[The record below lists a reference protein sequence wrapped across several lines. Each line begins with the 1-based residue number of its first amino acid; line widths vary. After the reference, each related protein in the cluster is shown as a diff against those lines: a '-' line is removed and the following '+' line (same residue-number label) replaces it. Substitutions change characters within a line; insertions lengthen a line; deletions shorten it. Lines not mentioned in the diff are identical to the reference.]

1 MKIFFVGLSRCPY
14 ANRACDI
21 RLHSFAELFSLCGS
35 DVTILNRYSPFIDS
49 LDKHKSGNYETK
61 ELVKQRKSSRLNLLL
76 FVWSILREFAFLI
89 NYRIRSSKKVI
100 LHVYSGHYADMLFYR
115 FIALLCGYKIIYQY
129 VEYRKDEK
137 RRSLYHRLNGWLVDT
152 LGAKLWDGV
161 IPITHFLNDR
171 ALEQNS
177 SLKSLIGPPI
187 CDYSQFDKYRVEKN
201 NIVLFCGSAA
211 YFEVIKLVIDS
222 FNLSSLAKLGEY
234 NLELILTGSKA
245 EIDKVKSYY
254 PQAIIKSALPYEE
267 LIQEYNKAKI
277 LMIPLRNTIKDISRF
292 PNKVCEYAAS
302 KSVIVTTKYGEPAHF
317 FEDGVS
323 AMIAEECNVNAIADK
338 LTWLHENDNK
348 IKDIGKNGYKVG
360 LKSFELTA
368 YVDKMK
374 SFLETLNR

>member
-1 MKIFFVGLSRCPY
+1 MKVFFVGLSKCPY

-21 RLHSFAELFSLCGS
+21 RLHSFAKLFTLCGT
-35 DVTILNRYSPFIDS
+35 DVTILNRYSPLIDS
-49 LDKHKSGNYETK
+49 PDKQKSENYEIK
-61 ELVKQRKSSRLNLLL
+61 ELVKQRISSSLNVL
-76 FVWSILREFAFLI
+76 FFFLSILREFFFLI
-89 NYRIRSSKKVI
+89 NYRIRGGKNVI

-115 FIALLCGYKIIYQY
+115 FIALLCGYKVIYQY

-137 RRSLYHRLNGWLVDT
+137 RRSLYHRMNGWSVDT

-187 CDYSQFDKYRVEKN
+187 CDYSQFDKYRVEKD

-234 NLELILTGSKA
+234 RLELILAGSKV
-245 EIDKVKSYY
+245 EIEKVKSYY

-277 LMIPLRNTIKDISRF
+277 LIIPLRNTIKDISRF

-317 FEDGVS
+317 FEDGIS
-323 AMIAEECNVNAIADK
+323 AMIAEECNVNAIAEK
-338 LTWLHENDNK
+338 LTWLYENDNK
-348 IKDIGKNGYKVG
+348 IKEIGENGYKVG

-374 SFLETLNR
+374 SFLESLNR

>member
-1 MKIFFVGLSRCPY
+1 MKVFFVGLSKCPY

-21 RLHSFAELFSLCGS
+21 RLHSFAELFTLCGT
-35 DVTILNRYSPFIDS
+35 DVTLLNRYSPLIDS
-49 LDKHKSGNYETK
+49 PDKHKSVSYEIK
-61 ELVKQRKSSRLNLLL
+61 ELVKQRESSRLNLLL
-76 FVWSILREFAFLI
+76 FVWSILREFVFLI
-89 NYRIRSSKKVI
+89 NYRIKGGKKVI

-115 FIALLCGYKIIYQY
+115 LISWLCGYKVIYQY

-137 RRSLYHRLNGWLVDT
+137 RSSLYHRLNGWLVDT

-222 FNLSSLAKLGEY
+222 FKHSSLANLGEY
-234 NLELILTGSKA
+234 SLELILAGSKV
-245 EIDKVKSYY
+245 EIEKVKSYY

-277 LMIPLRNTIKDISRF
+277 LIIPLRNTIKDISRF

-317 FEDGVS
+317 FEDGIS
-323 AMIAEECNVNAIADK
+323 AMIAEECNVKTIADK
-338 LTWLHENDNK
+338 LTWLYENNNK
-348 IKDIGKNGYKVG
+348 IKEIGENGYKVG
-360 LKSFELTA
+360 LKSFELTS
-368 YVDKMK
+368 YINNMK
-374 SFLETLNR
+374 TFLESLNR